1 MKKTCVAALLMSLT
15 FIYLGCH
22 SGGNSSPGNAS
33 SAANTNLAESKAAS
47 GAAAAPGEAP
57 VEDRE
62 AGVQYVIPAGWR
74 YELVPGFSMLSTTD
88 RSLRVAM
95 LVSPA
100 GNEAEIENALRT
112 EISRVVQEFKRE
124 GDLQKREINGIPA
137 VTARG
142 TGVYEGKP
150 VRLIANRLEA
160 KKTVYTIAL
169 AVPGEFEKHQ
179 AEIDRFVGS
188 VKKL

>member
-1 MKKTCVAALLMSLT
+1 MMSHT
-15 FIYLGCH
+15 FICPGCN
-22 SGGNSSPGNAS
+22 SGGNRSPGNAS
-33 SAANTNLAESKAAS
+33 SATTTNPAESRA
-47 GAAAAPGEAP
+47 AAAAPGEAP

-74 YELVPGFSMLSTTD
+74 CELVPGYSMLSTTD
-88 RSLRVAM
+88 RSLRVAV

-100 GNEAEIENALRT
+100 GNEAEMENALRA
-112 EISRVVQEFKRE
+112 EIGRVVQEFKRE

-150 VRLIANRLEA
+150 VRWSANRLEA
-160 KKTVYTIAL
+160 KKTIYTIAL